1 MINRLWTPRTTRRA
15 VAAGV
20 FALGVAVLPVVTACG
35 TTQDAPTYT
44 DTSETSTSESAPTT
58 T

>member
-1 MINRLWTPRTTRRA
+1 MINRLWTPRTPRRA
-15 VAAGV
+15 VACA

>member
-1 MINRLWTPRTTRRA
+1 MTRRA
-15 VAAGV
+15 AAAAV

-35 TTQDAPTYT
+35 STQDAPTFT